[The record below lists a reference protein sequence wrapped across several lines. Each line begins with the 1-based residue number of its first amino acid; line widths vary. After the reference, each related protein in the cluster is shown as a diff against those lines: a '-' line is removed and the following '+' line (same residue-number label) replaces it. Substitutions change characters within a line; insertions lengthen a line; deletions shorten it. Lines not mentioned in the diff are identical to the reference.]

1 MSGFNNNAVKG
12 IKIRKMTCIVGM
24 IDSKNKNVIIG
35 GDSAGVAGSVVSIRK
50 DSKVFKNGEFVIG
63 CTSSFRMIQLLR
75 FSFKPPE
82 IKTKDIYEYMCTDFI
97 NAVRLCF
104 KDGGYLQKYTDGD
117 EKGGSFLV
125 GYKNKLFKVED
136 DFQVEE
142 TLNGINACGCGENFS
157 LGALY
162 ALSKSDIEIKDK
174 IIKSL
179 EAAEFYSTGVCK
191 PFILLTT

>member
-1 MSGFNNNAVKG
+1 MHKN
-12 IKIRKMTCIVGM
+12 KINMTCIVGM
-24 IDSKNKNVIIG
+24 IDKKNKNVIIG
-35 GDSAGVAGSVVSIRK
+35 GDSAGVAGSVISIRK
-50 DSKVFKNGEFVIG
+50 DAKVFMNGEFIMG

-82 IKTKDIYEYMCTDFI
+82 IKTKDVYEYMCTDFI
-97 NAVRLCF
+97 SAVRTCF

-125 GYKNKLFKVED
+125 GYKNRLFMVEA
-136 DFQVEE
+136 DFQVAEN
-142 TLNGINACGCGENFS
+142 LNGIMACGCGEDFALGS
-157 LGALY
+157 LFAL
-162 ALSKSDIEIKDK
+162 AKSDIGIKDK

-179 EAAEFYSTGVCK
+179 EAAEFYSTGVSK